1 LEFEY
6 SFEEEGSSTYF
17 SSLPPYTYSR
27 MLAYVNNLLVS
38 ASVTK
43 HLLGMSLAGL
53 EIPYL
58 EIKLPL
64 GEQQ

>member
-1 LEFEY
+1 
-6 SFEEEGSSTYF
+6 
-17 SSLPPYTYSR
+17 